1 MTVIR
6 ELNAEE
12 VSHHQNDLIELLVD
26 TVESGA
32 SIGFLP
38 PLSHSE
44 AEEYWSTVIDA
55 MRGGSRILSVAFLEG
70 QIAGAV
76 QLSLEPRA
84 NGNHRAEVMKLMA
97 HRRSRGR
104 GIGKA
109 LMSHVEEVA
118 RKNGRTLIVLDTR
131 SGCGDAAEQLYY
143 KLGYKKGGV
152 IPRYAR
158 SACGTLHDTVFMYRE
173 LEG

>member
-1 MTVIR
+1 
-6 ELNAEE
+6 
-12 VSHHQNDLIELLVD
+12 
-26 TVESGA
+26 
-32 SIGFLP
+32 
-38 PLSHSE
+38 
-44 AEEYWSTVIDA
+44 

-84 NGNHRAEVMKLMA
+84 NGNHRAEVMKLMV

-131 SGCGDAAEQLYY
+131 SGCGDVAEQLYY

-158 SACGTLHDTVFMYRE
+158 SACGTLHDTVFMYRK